1 MARVTHSGRVRRA
14 RMRATSTLLLAAQL
28 ATLGHLL
35 IVRHT
40 ICPEHGEAIHAA
52 SPSEAQ
58 ALRASPAG
66 LASGPALDRGA
77 TPAEHAD
84 DHCLAR
90 ANTRER
96 FALLP
101 TPDVTPGSLLET
113 ATLPSLST
121 VAVAPA
127 VAVLF
132 LAPKNSPP
140 SA

>member
-1 MARVTHSGRVRRA
+1 
-14 RMRATSTLLLAAQL
+14 MRAISTLLLAAQL

-40 ICPEHGEAIHAA
+40 ICPEHGEAIHSN

-58 ALRASPAG
+58 AMPPTHEGTAAD
-66 LASGPALDRGA
+66 PALGGGA
-77 TPAEHAD
+77 PPAEHAH

-96 FALLP
+96 FAVLP
-101 TPDVTPGSLLET
+101 APDSTPGPLLAAT
-113 ATLPSLST
+113 ALPSLSA

-127 VAVLF
+127 VAVLR

>member
-1 MARVTHSGRVRRA
+1 
-14 RMRATSTLLLAAQL
+14 MRATSTLLLAAQL

-35 IVRHT
+35 MVRHT

-58 ALRASPAG
+58 ALRASPEG
-66 LASGPALDRGA
+66 LVSGPALGGGA

-101 TPDVTPGSLLET
+101 IPEAITGPLLAT
-113 ATLPSLST
+113 ATLPSLSS

-127 VAVLF
+127 VAVLL